1 MKLNRKD
8 YNASIPELAKAIE
21 NLKTDTEN
29 IQSRVL
35 YTWIA
40 YADDDKG
47 TGIALDPDGKS
58 YVGIATNRTV
68 EKVSIEDPS
77 IFAWSKAQGDTGRG
91 ISSITIRYQISN
103 SGTEAPTGTWHTT
116 VQSPTTLKP
125 YLWTRMYITYSSGSP
140 ATQELYSVSKMGT
153 SGTSVTVS
161 SIQYQEGSSA
171 TETPTG
177 TWSDTVVA
185 VDEGKYLWVKTTF
198 SDGSEAYS
206 VAKQGKDGVDG
217 KDGTNGTNGTNGK
230 DGVDGKDGVSPV
242 VTLTKTDGVT
252 TITVTDAT
260 GTHSQTVKDGADGT
274 SIKGDDGKTA
284 YFHVKYSDDGG
295 KTFTGNSGED
305 VGDWLGSYTDNTE
318 ADSTSVGSYTW
329 VKIKGEQGDKGDTG
343 EQGEQGIQG
352 EKGDDGVSPT
362 ITLSKSGT
370 VTTITVRNADG
381 TTTTQTVN
389 DGAEG
394 TAGAKGDDGKTTY
407 FHVKYSDDGGKTFTG
422 NSGEDVGDW
431 LGSYSD
437 TTLADSTSVGSY
449 TWVKIKGEQGE
460 QGIQGEQGAK
470 GDKGDTGAQGI
481 QGEKGD
487 QGEQGI
493 QGEKGETGAKGDK
506 GDQGIQGEQGAKG
519 DQGEQGIQGEK
530 GDKGDDAPTITSMVR
545 QYYSSDSSTS
555 TSGGSW
561 SADMPEIE
569 TGKYLWTR
577 WQITWSTGDITYSD
591 EAYDATFNGL
601 QEDAKGASDTAGS
614 AITKITEAESN
625 WEKQYDSLSAS
636 IDSTTKW
643 MSDNAELLETVEK
656 LTKVTVEDGAVKF
669 NFDEMLTKITGNTET
684 LETRNKYVHIE
695 DDETEGATIVIGD
708 SSSGMVAEFTKSAL
722 NFKSGDTVIA
732 SYANDGLSVE
742 NMTTRNQILFEG
754 HGWAIRPG
762 SEVSSGKFNL
772 NDVWIGG

>member
-77 IFAWSKAQGDTGRG
+77 IFTWSKAQGDTGRG
-91 ISSITIRYQISN
+91 ISSITIRYQISD
-103 SGTEAPTGTWHTT
+103 SGTEAPTGTWHTA

-125 YLWTRMYITYSSGSP
+125 YLWTRMYITYSGGSP

-161 SIQYQEGSSA
+161 SIRYQEGSSA

-185 VDEGKYLWVKTTF
+185 VAEGKYLWVKTTF

-206 VAKQGKDGVDG
+206 VAKQGTSG
-217 KDGTNGTNGTNGK
+217 KDGTNGTNGTN
-230 DGVDGKDGVSPV
+230 GKDGVSPV

-252 TITVTDAT
+252 TITITDAT

-284 YFHVKYSDDGG
+284 YFHVKYSNDGG

-329 VKIKGEQGDKGDTG
+329 VKIKGEQG
-343 EQGEQGIQG
+343 
-352 EKGDDGVSPT
+352 
-362 ITLSKSGT
+362 
-370 VTTITVRNADG
+370 
-381 TTTTQTVN
+381 
-389 DGAEG
+389 
-394 TAGAKGDDGKTTY
+394 
-407 FHVKYSDDGGKTFTG
+407 
-422 NSGEDVGDW
+422 
-431 LGSYSD
+431 
-437 TTLADSTSVGSY
+437 
-449 TWVKIKGEQGE
+449 
-460 QGIQGEQGAK
+460 IQGEQG
-470 GDKGDTGAQGI
+470 DKGA
-481 QGEKGD
+481 
-487 QGEQGI
+487 
-493 QGEKGETGAKGDK
+493 
-506 GDQGIQGEQGAKG
+506 
-519 DQGEQGIQGEK
+519 
-530 GDKGDDAPTITSMVR
+530 DAPTITSMVR
-545 QYYSSDSSTS
+545 QYYSSDSETS
-555 TSGGSW
+555 ATGGSW
-561 SADMPEIE
+561 SADMPEME
-569 TGKYLWTR
+569 SGKYLWTR

-601 QEDAKGASDTAGS
+601 QEDVKGASDTVS
-614 AITKITEAESN
+614 SVVTKIEETESY
-625 WEKQYDSLSAS
+625 WKTQYDSLSAS
-636 IDSTTKW
+636 VKTTTDW
-643 MSDNAELLETVEK
+643 MNANAELLETVER
-656 LTKVTVEDGAVKF
+656 LTKVTVENGAVKF
-669 NFDEMLTKITGNTET
+669 DFDEMLTKITDNTET

-742 NMTTRNQILFEG
+742 NMITRNQILFEG

>member
-21 NLKTDTEN
+21 NLKIDTEN

-35 YTWIA
+35 YTWFA

-58 YVGIATNRTV
+58 YVGIATNRTI

-77 IFAWSKAQGDTGRG
+77 IFTWSKAQGDTGRG
-91 ISSITIRYQISN
+91 ISSITIRYQISD
-103 SGTEAPTGTWHTT
+103 SGTEAPTGTWHTA

-185 VDEGKYLWVKTTF
+185 VAEGKYLWVKTTF

-206 VAKQGKDGVDG
+206 VAKQGASG
-217 KDGTNGTNGTNGK
+217 KDGTNGTN
-230 DGVDGKDGVSPV
+230 GKDGVSPV

-252 TITVTDAT
+252 TITITDAT

-284 YFHVKYSDDGG
+284 YFHVKYSNDGG

-329 VKIKGEQGDKGDTG
+329 VKIKGEQGV
-343 EQGEQGIQG
+343 Q
-352 EKGDDGVSPT
+352 
-362 ITLSKSGT
+362 
-370 VTTITVRNADG
+370 
-381 TTTTQTVN
+381 
-389 DGAEG
+389 
-394 TAGAKGDDGKTTY
+394 
-407 FHVKYSDDGGKTFTG
+407 
-422 NSGEDVGDW
+422 
-431 LGSYSD
+431 
-437 TTLADSTSVGSY
+437 
-449 TWVKIKGEQGE
+449 
-460 QGIQGEQGAK
+460 
-470 GDKGDTGAQGI
+470 GDKGDT
-481 QGEKGD
+481 GD

-493 QGEKGETGAKGDK
+493 QGEKGA
-506 GDQGIQGEQGAKG
+506 
-519 DQGEQGIQGEK
+519 
-530 GDKGDDAPTITSMVR
+530 DAPTITSMVR
-545 QYYSSDSSTS
+545 QYYSSDSEASAT
-555 TSGGSW
+555 GGSW
-561 SADMPEIE
+561 SADMPEME
-569 TGKYLWTR
+569 SGKYLWTR

-601 QEDAKGASDTAGS
+601 QEDVKGASDTASS
-614 AITKITEAESN
+614 AVTKIEETESY
-625 WEKQYDSLSAS
+625 WKTRYDSLSAS
-636 IDSTTKW
+636 VQTTTDW
-643 MSDNAELLETVEK
+643 MNANAELLETVER
-656 LTKVTVEDGAVKF
+656 LTSVTVENGAVKF
-669 NFDEMLTKITGNTET
+669 DFDEMLTKITGNTET

-742 NMTTRNQILFEG
+742 NMTTRNQLLFEG